1 MGDIDP
7 GSDAPESIDL
17 TDLTLDDLR
26 VKRRQAEKEEQDLS
40 YVRRLL
46 HGRIDII
53 KAEMNRRNGDGV
65 ELIANLSTILSD
77 SPGGAKKFQ
86 GRHLGIEDGDLSHPA
101 AQDAHKALGGL
112 STTNLA
118 AVSNEELAAALKALT
133 AHERSVSEA
142 RQNLHRKIDGM
153 GSELTR
159 RYREGSAQ
167 VDDLL
172 AAARRP

>member
-1 MGDIDP
+1 MGHTDP
-7 GSDAPESIDL
+7 GSRLPDSIDL
-17 TDLTLDDLR
+17 TELSLEDLR
-26 VKRRQAEKEEQDLS
+26 VARRRAEKDEQDLS

-53 KAEMNRRNGDGV
+53 KAEVRRREGSGD
-65 ELIANLSTILSD
+65 ELIASLPSILADTPS
-77 SPGGAKKFQ
+77 GGKQPQ
-86 GRHLGIEDGDLSHPA
+86 GRHISIDDADLNHPV
-101 AQDAHKALGGL
+101 AQEAHNALGSL
-112 STTNLA
+112 STRSLS
-118 AVSNEELAAALKALT
+118 AVSDEALVLAIESLT

-142 RQNLHRKIDGM
+142 RTLLHKKIDGM

>member
-1 MGDIDP
+1 MGHTDP
-7 GSDAPESIDL
+7 GSRLPDSIDL
-17 TDLTLDDLR
+17 TELSLEDLR
-26 VKRRQAEKEEQDLS
+26 VARRRAEKDEQDLS

-53 KAEMNRRNGDGV
+53 KAEVRRREGSGD
-65 ELIANLSTILSD
+65 ELIASLPSILADTPS
-77 SPGGAKKFQ
+77 GGKQPQ
-86 GRHLGIEDGDLSHPA
+86 GRHISIDDADLNHPV
-101 AQDAHKALGGL
+101 AQEAHNALGSL
-112 STTNLA
+112 STTNLS
-118 AVSNEELAAALKALT
+118 AVSDEELELAMESLT

-142 RQNLHRKIDGM
+142 RTLLHKKIDGM